1 MSPREFAIQ
10 VAEKL
15 QAAGFQGLWAG
26 GCVRDQL
33 VGRVPQ
39 DYDVATDATPEQVR
53 ELFGHRRT
61 IPIGAAF
68 GVITVV
74 GPKSAGQI
82 EVATFRRDME
92 YSDGRRPDSVEYTDA
107 REDALRRDFTINGI
121 FLDPVQNEVI
131 DYVEGRADIDCRI
144 VRAIGDPHERIRE
157 DKLRL
162 LRGVRFAGTFGF
174 ELEPLTRAAVIQ
186 HAPEIGAV
194 SAERIGGEM
203 RRMLLHPNRA
213 DTLQLLADCQLLRE
227 IVEDGEQLYKN
238 RANWRT
244 RLGWLQQLGPVCQF
258 EQAAAILLSPL
269 LKFQGIQPT
278 AERWKLSNAEQ
289 KTILWIE
296 KHGITLSRSH
306 LMPWSELQPLLIHP
320 DVAPTFQITKL
331 QFGDHHPGVRACQK
345 KLAMPA
351 ELLDPKPLVSGNDL
365 IELGMRP
372 GPAFSEILNRV
383 RVAQLDGQIETPQEG
398 RQWVKS
404 IQNEEYKE
412 PCDDAD
418 GEG

>member
-15 QAAGFQGLWAG
+15 QTAGFQGLWAG

-33 VGRVPQ
+33 VGRSPK

-61 IPIGAAF
+61 VPIGAAF

-121 FLDPVQNEVI
+121 FMDPVQNEVI
-131 DYVEGRADIDCRI
+131 DYVKGRADIDGRI

-162 LRGVRFAGTFGF
+162 LRGVRFAGTFSF

-203 RRMLLHPNRA
+203 RRMLVHPNRA
-213 DTLQLLADCQLLRE
+213 DTIQLLADCQLLRE
-227 IVEDGEQLYKN
+227 IVEDGDQLYKN

-269 LKFQGIQPT
+269 LKTQGILPT

-296 KHGITLSRSH
+296 KNGLVLSRSH
-306 LMPWSELQPLLIHP
+306 LLPWSELQPLLIHP
-320 DVAPTFQITKL
+320 DIDQTLQITKV

-351 ELLDPKPLVSGNDL
+351 EELDPAPLVSGNDL
-365 IELGMRP
+365 IKLGMQP
-372 GPAFSEILNRV
+372 GPVFAAILDRI

-398 RQWVKS
+398 LQWVKS
-404 IQNEEYKE
+404 IQKNEYKE
-412 PCDDAD
+412 P
-418 GEG
+418 

>member
-33 VGRVPQ
+33 VGRSPK

-121 FLDPVQNEVI
+121 FMDPVQNEVI
-131 DYVEGRADIDCRI
+131 DYVKGRADIDGRI

-162 LRGVRFAGTFGF
+162 LRGVRFAGTFSF

-203 RRMLLHPNRA
+203 RRILVHPNRA
-213 DTLQLLADCQLLRE
+213 DTIQLLADCQLLRE
-227 IVEDGEQLYKN
+227 IVEDGDQLYKN

-269 LKFQGIQPT
+269 LKTQGILPT

-296 KHGITLSRSH
+296 KNGLVLSRSH
-306 LMPWSELQPLLIHP
+306 LLPWSELQPLLIHP
-320 DVAPTFQITKL
+320 DIDQTLQITKV

-345 KLAMPA
+345 KLALPA
-351 ELLDPKPLVSGNDL
+351 EELDPAPLVSGNDL
-365 IELGMRP
+365 IKLGMQP
-372 GPAFSEILNRV
+372 GPVFAAILDRI

-398 RQWVKS
+398 LQLVKS
-404 IQNEEYKE
+404 IQKNEYKE
-412 PCDDAD
+412 P
-418 GEG
+418 

>member
-1 MSPREFAIQ
+1 MQASERLMSPREFAIQ

-33 VGRVPQ
+33 VGRSPK

-121 FLDPVQNEVI
+121 FMDPVQNEVI
-131 DYVEGRADIDCRI
+131 DYVKGRADIDGRI

-162 LRGVRFAGTFGF
+162 LRGVRFAGTFSF

-203 RRMLLHPNRA
+203 RRMLVHPNRA
-213 DTLQLLADCQLLRE
+213 DTIQLLADCQLLRE
-227 IVEDGEQLYKN
+227 IVEDGDQLYKN
-238 RANWRT
+238 RANWRA

-269 LKFQGIQPT
+269 LKKQGILPT

-296 KHGITLSRSH
+296 KNGLVLSRSH
-306 LMPWSELQPLLIHP
+306 LIPWSELQPLLIHP
-320 DVAPTFQITKL
+320 DIDQTLQITKV

-351 ELLDPKPLVSGNDL
+351 EELNPAPLVSGNDL
-365 IELGMRP
+365 IKLGMQP
-372 GPAFSEILNRV
+372 GPVFAAILDRI

-398 RQWVKS
+398 LQWVKS
-404 IQNEEYKE
+404 IQKNEYKE
-412 PCDDAD
+412 P
-418 GEG
+418 

>member
-33 VGRVPQ
+33 VGRSPK
-39 DYDVATDATPEQVR
+39 DYDATPEQVR

-121 FLDPVQNEVI
+121 FMDPVQNEVI
-131 DYVEGRADIDCRI
+131 DYVKGRADIDGRI

-162 LRGVRFAGTFGF
+162 LRGVRFAGTFSF

-203 RRMLLHPNRA
+203 RRILVHPNRA
-213 DTLQLLADCQLLRE
+213 DTIQLLADCQLLRE
-227 IVEDGEQLYKN
+227 IVEDGDQLYKN

-269 LKFQGIQPT
+269 LKTQGILPT

-296 KHGITLSRSH
+296 KNGLVLSRSH
-306 LMPWSELQPLLIHP
+306 LLPWSELQPLLIHP
-320 DVAPTFQITKL
+320 DIDQTLQITKV

-345 KLAMPA
+345 KLALPA
-351 ELLDPKPLVSGNDL
+351 EELDPAPLVSGNDL
-365 IELGMRP
+365 IKLGMQP
-372 GPAFSEILNRV
+372 GPVFAAILDRI

-398 RQWVKS
+398 LQLVKS
-404 IQNEEYKE
+404 IQKNEYKE
-412 PCDDAD
+412 P
-418 GEG
+418 